1 MREGPL
7 TELFR
12 RTEAGEIE
20 PPEPLSEPLRS
31 TRGLPSSYVAV
42 IRVVGVGGGGGNAIN
57 RMIDAG
63 LTGVE
68 FIAVNSD
75 QQALDACDADVRI
88 GAGMELTGGRGTGG
102 DIAKGAAAMKEAE
115 DELRDTLKG
124 SDLVFITAGIGGG
137 TGSGGAPVVARI
149 AKELG
154 ALTIAVV
161 TRPFSFEGARRARA
175 AEEGLK
181 ALEAEADTVIVIPN
195 DRLMAVMDRS
205 TSMVEAFGVC
215 DDLLRQ
221 GVQGITDLIMLPG
234 LINLDFADVRT
245 IIRDAGNALLGIGYA
260 SGEGSAVD
268 AALAAIESPLLE
280 TPIDGARGVLLGIT
294 GGKDLSL
301 VEVSEAAAVVQDA
314 ADPEANI
321 IFGAT
326 VDEDLGD
333 QIWVTVVA
341 ADFTGVRSA
350 PPRARPKREPD
361 EQPKREPTAG
371 TGTKPE
377 ADSEAEV
384 STTRTI
390 ALDPADVAEP
400 PEAPDFSAA
409 ADLPYPTA
417 SERDDDDP
425 GGPPAAA

>member
-1 MREGPL
+1 VSGRSSMREGPL

-12 RTEAGEIE
+12 RTEAGEIDTPEAPLAE
-20 PPEPLSEPLRS
+20 PIRS
-31 TRGLPSSYVAV
+31 TAGVSSSYVAM
-42 IRVVGVGGGGGNAIN
+42 IRVVGVGGGGGNAVN

-63 LTGVE
+63 LSGVD

-75 QQALDACDADVRI
+75 KQALDACDADVRI
-88 GAGMELTGGRGTGG
+88 AAGIELTGGRGTGG
-102 DIAKGAAAMKEAE
+102 DLAKGAAAMKEVE
-115 DELRDTLKG
+115 DELRDALKG

-161 TRPFSFEGARRARA
+161 TRPFSFEGARRQRA
-175 AEEGLK
+175 AEEGLT

-195 DRLMAVMDRS
+195 DRLMAVMDRG

-221 GVQGITDLIMLPG
+221 GVQGITDLITLPG

-245 IIRDAGNALLGIGYA
+245 IIRDAGNALLGIGYS

-280 TPIDGARGVLLGIT
+280 TPIDGARGVLLGVT

-326 VDEDLGD
+326 VDEDLDD

-341 ADFTGVRSA
+341 ADFTGVRLA
-350 PPRARPKREPD
+350 PPRERPKREP
-361 EQPKREPTAG
+361 EAPPKREDASESAPSEPTSGPIRLDTA
-371 TGTKPE
+371 
-377 ADSEAEV
+377 AE
-384 STTRTI
+384 
-390 ALDPADVAEP
+390 VAEP

-409 ADLPYPTA
+409 SDLPYPSA
-417 SERDDDDP
+417 SDRDDDP